1 MITRSTVPEFHLA
14 AALAAGPEYFVDRFG
29 GPPSKREPSLDTK
42 VKSASK
48 LMCLKSGA
56 ENEQGRGGIPAWI
69 GLPLAPNLRKG
80 AALSSASPHHS
91 CW

>member
-14 AALAAGPEYFVDRFG
+14 AVRAAGPEYFVDRFG

-48 LMCLKSGA
+48 LICLESGA
-56 ENEQGRGGIPAWI
+56 GNEHGERGAFLHG
-69 GLPLAPNLRKG
+69 
-80 AALSSASPHHS
+80 
-91 CW
+91 